1 MSTGILSI
9 TDRRQI
15 IPFLLVSLL
24 LHMGVLLAIK
34 QIRIQEKAV
43 PRLIP
48 VDVIEIPR
56 VEKPRPRQ
64 DLQDKKPSAGKTPG
78 RAEEKIGKGDIIS
91 PRVPSIEDAV
101 SSGREEAALPLP
113 VPESEKAEE
122 AHPAESMPAPVKE
135 RPVNLWPTRERL
147 AEQSEKYAK
156 EIPTAEKGKTLSF
169 DTSESRYTSYF
180 EALRSMI
187 YHKWEYPEVAAREG
201 QGGKLFVRFSILK
214 DGTIEEVILLKSS
227 GYPILD
233 DAALSAIRLAAPF
246 YPFPG
251 GFGSLERI
259 TINASFEYIIENLY
273 NIRRR

>member
-9 TDRRQI
+9 TDRGQI

-34 QIRIQEKAV
+34 QIRIQERAV

-56 VEKPRPRQ
+56 VEKPRLRQ
-64 DLQDKKPSAGKTPG
+64 DLQDKKPSAGRIPD
-78 RAEEKIGKGDIIS
+78 RAEGKIGRGDIIS
-91 PRVPSIEDAV
+91 PRVPSTEDAA
-101 SSGREEAALPLP
+101 SGRKEAALSLP

-122 AHPAESMPAPVKE
+122 AHPAVESIPAPVKE

-169 DTSESRYTSYF
+169 DTSEPRYTSYF

-214 DGTIEEVILLKSS
+214 DGTIGEVILLKSS

-251 GFGSLERI
+251 GFGSLERV

-273 NIRRR
+273 NIKRR

>member
-56 VEKPRPRQ
+56 VEKPRLRQ
-64 DLQDKKPSAGKTPG
+64 DLQDKKPSAGRIPD
-78 RAEEKIGKGDIIS
+78 RAEGKIGRGDIIS
-91 PRVPSIEDAV
+91 PRVPSTEDAA
-101 SSGREEAALPLP
+101 SGRKEAALSLP

-169 DTSESRYTSYF
+169 DTSEPRYTSYF

-251 GFGSLERI
+251 GFGSLERV

-273 NIRRR
+273 NIKRR

>member
-9 TDRRQI
+9 TDRGQI

-34 QIRIQEKAV
+34 QIRIQERAV

-56 VEKPRPRQ
+56 VEKPRLRQ
-64 DLQDKKPSAGKTPG
+64 DLQDKKPSAGRIPD
-78 RAEEKIGKGDIIS
+78 RAEGKIGRGDIIS
-91 PRVPSIEDAV
+91 PRVPSTEDAA
-101 SSGREEAALPLP
+101 SGRKEAALSLP

-122 AHPAESMPAPVKE
+122 AHPAVESIPAPVKE

-169 DTSESRYTSYF
+169 DTSEPRYTSYF

-251 GFGSLERI
+251 GFGSLERV

-273 NIRRR
+273 NIKRR

>member
-9 TDRRQI
+9 TDRGQI

-34 QIRIQEKAV
+34 QIRIQERAV

-56 VEKPRPRQ
+56 VEKPRLRQ
-64 DLQDKKPSAGKTPG
+64 DLQDKKPSAGRIPD
-78 RAEEKIGKGDIIS
+78 RAEGKIGRGDIIS
-91 PRVPSIEDAV
+91 PRVPSTEDAA
-101 SSGREEAALPLP
+101 SGRKEAALSLP

-122 AHPAESMPAPVKE
+122 AHPAVESIPAPVKE

-169 DTSESRYTSYF
+169 DTSEPRYTSYF

-246 YPFPG
+246 YEFPG
-251 GFGSLERI
+251 DFGSLERI

-273 NIRRR
+273 NIKRR